1 MLSHFT
7 LDLVSYSVGNG
18 GVGFLSLYGNVEGI
32 GAALVLAVNL
42 LVVFLM
48 LWGKRKIVMQ
58 NNARILIERI

>member
-1 MLSHFT
+1 
-7 LDLVSYSVGNG
+7 GNG